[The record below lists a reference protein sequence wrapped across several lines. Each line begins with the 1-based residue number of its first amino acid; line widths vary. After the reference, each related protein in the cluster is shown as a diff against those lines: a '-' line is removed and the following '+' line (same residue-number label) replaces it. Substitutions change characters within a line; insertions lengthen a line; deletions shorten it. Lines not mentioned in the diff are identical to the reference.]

1 MPFLDSVTVEVIEG
15 RDLPGSI
22 AISVGGKRETT
33 KDIDE
38 PNACWVEEFV
48 FPACGEE
55 EILFESYSVSGEC
68 TGSALLSLSELALEP
83 GSAMETW
90 LPLSGNDE
98 TVGEV
103 LVRVEGIFGVQDSA
117 SQEVEL
123 VFLSAEGLP
132 LCDPYVVGTVGE
144 SSFQTTTKFSTSN
157 PVWEECFA
165 LDLGLDDT
173 LLIVVKS
180 EADEVGSVILRGT
193 DVMAGL
199 GTDVWLPLK
208 DASDRDAGRLLV
220 AVNDKYSGAQVPTKG
235 IPLPLIVK
243 AVCVE
248 QLPEIDE
255 PYVELSYY
263 GNKKRT
269 TTKAPEPNGDIIFD
283 EEFRFDV
290 DPDGL
295 IVASICSGVEELVGE
310 ADIPVQALKQV
321 AENGKHL
328 EVELFHGDTPSG
340 ILVLAATEGT
350 VQYERKADAKED
362 LVEEL
367 QPVSSSGT
375 KKLAVTIEVA
385 QVECLPEEAEGKGL
399 AVTCELGDSKQAT
412 TTRPS
417 ADPTWNEFVQFL
429 DISPDDTLAVT
440 LNADGELL
448 GEGFV
453 PVATLEEAAAG
464 GAGRYLE
471 VSLTRGAEALSVVL
485 VLGAKIAVMSEAP
498 ATVARITTAPAE
510 YSQPVL
516 VGAAPVITRTTLA
529 DQGITTYSPAD
540 LSIPVERNVTRHTL
554 DGGVRVITRGLEA
567 EVVEV
572 AGGKVPAM
580 QVTEI
585 ITRPVATGPMLT
597 STQTLDGVPV
607 KITRMQLDG
616 QPLGAAPV
624 EVAGVPPPAR
634 IEVPGVV
641 EEVRA
646 GYIRPPYAEPV
657 ILPDGPAREFV
668 GSVEYN
674 PQSAAFSY
682 SPMQSYS
689 RACSPLPEA
698 YGYTATAYSYEPTP
712 AISSSVVQ
720 SGYPLHRQT
729 GYSSHLASYPGH
741 SMPHFTTREYYE
753 PAPQFATRE
762 YYETPG
768 TMGPTAGYPLRK
780 TAKKSQSAT
789 TPAWNA
795 GTASSKSKT
804 KKHSTKKPSSKAS
817 KKRATTRPISTSAR
831 PTTVSGPVVSMASS
845 GIGFRPA
852 RMMGASPAAYSM
864 QPTETSYLSLSGHL
878 DGKYYGGRI
887 LDVSTNE
894 WFE

>member
-1 MPFLDSVTVEVIEG
+1 MIAPPYDNSQSLCSFYFEKCLFTCATRVWVKLWVIASTGVVDGMGRHTHFHVLVAAGVSVVEIVVSRYCQQGKFQGQAKGNIPSIPIHYLLLRCFSCLANMPFLDSVTVEVIEG

-321 AENGKHL
+321 VCYKCCREICT
-328 EVELFHGDTPSG
+328 F
-340 ILVLAATEGT
+340 
-350 VQYERKADAKED
+350 
-362 LVEEL
+362 
-367 QPVSSSGT
+367 
-375 KKLAVTIEVA
+375 
-385 QVECLPEEAEGKGL
+385 
-399 AVTCELGDSKQAT
+399 
-412 TTRPS
+412 
-417 ADPTWNEFVQFL
+417 
-429 DISPDDTLAVT
+429 
-440 LNADGELL
+440 
-448 GEGFV
+448 
-453 PVATLEEAAAG
+453 AAA
-464 GAGRYLE
+464 
-471 VSLTRGAEALSVVL
+471 
-485 VLGAKIAVMSEAP
+485 
-498 ATVARITTAPAE
+498 
-510 YSQPVL
+510 
-516 VGAAPVITRTTLA
+516 
-529 DQGITTYSPAD
+529 
-540 LSIPVERNVTRHTL
+540 RHTL
-554 DGGVRVITRGLEA
+554 T
-567 EVVEV
+567 
-572 AGGKVPAM
+572 
-580 QVTEI
+580 
-585 ITRPVATGPMLT
+585 
-597 STQTLDGVPV
+597 
-607 KITRMQLDG
+607 
-616 QPLGAAPV
+616 
-624 EVAGVPPPAR
+624 
-634 IEVPGVV
+634 
-641 EEVRA
+641 
-646 GYIRPPYAEPV
+646 
-657 ILPDGPAREFV
+657 
-668 GSVEYN
+668 
-674 PQSAAFSY
+674 
-682 SPMQSYS
+682 
-689 RACSPLPEA
+689 C
-698 YGYTATAYSYEPTP
+698 
-712 AISSSVVQ
+712 
-720 SGYPLHRQT
+720 
-729 GYSSHLASYPGH
+729 
-741 SMPHFTTREYYE
+741 
-753 PAPQFATRE
+753 
-762 YYETPG
+762 
-768 TMGPTAGYPLRK
+768 
-780 TAKKSQSAT
+780 
-789 TPAWNA
+789 W
-795 GTASSKSKT
+795 
-804 KKHSTKKPSSKAS
+804 
-817 KKRATTRPISTSAR
+817 
-831 PTTVSGPVVSMASS
+831 
-845 GIGFRPA
+845 
-852 RMMGASPAAYSM
+852 
-864 QPTETSYLSLSGHL
+864 
-878 DGKYYGGRI
+878 
-887 LDVSTNE
+887 
-894 WFE
+894 